1 MKTPWY
7 HLNLNK
13 AVRLFLI
20 TMSFSLTLVN
30 CAKRGSPTGGPQDS
44 LPPVFVKAT
53 PPNFT
58 TNFEGNE
65 IRVYFDEYIKLKD
78 FQKQFIASPPL
89 SNTVVSPQGS
99 ASKYIKI
106 ELRDTLEEN
115 TTYVF
120 NFGLSIADNNEGN
133 AFPSFKYVMSTG
145 DYIDSLTVKGTI
157 IDAVLPEADDYVTVM
172 LYEVDS
178 TFTDS
183 TVFNERPRYV
193 TNTLDSLTTFTL
205 DYLRKGTYAL
215 IALKDADN
223 NFTFQP
229 KKDKIAFADQFITVP
244 TDSSFTLKLFNETL
258 AYKVS
263 RPKHAAQGRIAFGV
277 SGIRDSVSVEMISQ
291 VDKELTSLVT
301 QKGEDTLYYWY
312 KPRIEVDS
320 LLFSV
325 SAPSYSDTLVA
336 TIRTPKQDSLEIT
349 AKGSKNILFNK
360 TYDLDSNIP
369 LDSLNKKLISVSKDS
384 IFLPF
389 EAKIDSNRMKV
400 RLDFDKSEDT
410 NYTVTLLPG
419 AVTDFFGQ
427 KNDSIIKKGRTK
439 EKADYGDIELTLKNA
454 ENFPYIVQLLDAKN
468 TVLES
473 RYSTGE
479 TFFKFEYLNPSKYKV
494 RLIEDANGNTIFDT
508 GNYLK
513 KRQPERVINYPG
525 EIEVRSSWYAKE
537 IFELQSISSKDPA
550 LEESIP
556 E

>member
-1 MKTPWY
+1 MKAPWY
-7 HLNLNK
+7 HLNFNK

-20 TMSFSLTLVN
+20 TISFSLTLVN

-58 TNFEGNE
+58 TNFEGDE

-120 NFGLSIADNNEGN
+120 NFGLSITDNNEGN

-215 IALKDADN
+215 IALKDVDN

-244 TDSSFTLKLFNETL
+244 TDSSYTLKLFNETV

-277 SGIRDSVSVEMISQ
+277 SGIRDSVSIEMISQ

-312 KPRIEVDS
+312 KPRVEVDS

-336 TIRTPKQDSLEIT
+336 TIRTPKQDSLEIDV
-349 AKGSKNILFNK
+349 KGGNTILFDKSYNFE
-360 TYDLDSNIP
+360 SNIP
-369 LDSLNKKLISVSKDS
+369 LDSLNKDFISVIKDS
-384 IFLPF
+384 ILLPF
-389 EAKIDSNRMKV
+389 EAKIDSSRLKV
-400 RLDFDKSEDT
+400 TLDFDKSEDT
-410 NYTVTLLPG
+410 NYSITLLPG

-427 KNDSIIKKGRTK
+427 KNDTIIKKARTK
-439 EKADYGDIELTLKNA
+439 EIADYGDIEFTLKNA
-454 ENFPYIVQLLDAKN
+454 ENFPYIIQLLDSNDKVID
-468 TVLES
+468 T
-473 RYSTGE
+473 RYSSQE
-479 TFFKFEYLNPSKYKV
+479 TVFNFKYLNSGNYRI

-508 GNYLK
+508 GNYLNK
-513 KRQPERVINYPG
+513 IQPERVINFPKT
-525 EIEVRSSWYAKE
+525 IEVRPSWYAKE
-537 IFELQSISSKDPA
+537 TFELQSTLSEPVPA
-550 LEESIP
+550 EESIP

>member
-7 HLNLNK
+7 HLNPNK

-145 DYIDSLTVKGTI
+145 DYIDSLTVKGSI
-157 IDAVLPEADDYVTVM
+157 LDAVLPEADDYVTVM

-312 KPRIEVDS
+312 KPRIEIDS

-336 TIRTPKQDSLEIT
+336 TIRTPKQDSLMIT

-360 TYDLDSNIP
+360 TYDFDSNIP

-384 IFLPF
+384 VSLPF

>member
-145 DYIDSLTVKGTI
+145 DYIDSLTVKGSI

-244 TDSSFTLKLFNETL
+244 TDSSYTLKLFNETL

-277 SGIRDSVSVEMISQ
+277 SGIRDSISIEMTSQ

-369 LDSLNKKLISVSKDS
+369 LDSLNKKLISVIKDS
-384 IFLPF
+384 ISLPF

-479 TFFKFEYLNPSKYKV
+479 TVFKFEYLNPSKYKV

>member
-13 AVRLFLI
+13 AARLFLI

-58 TNFEGNE
+58 TNFQGNE

-244 TDSSFTLKLFNETL
+244 TDSSYTLKLFNETL

-277 SGIRDSVSVEMISQ
+277 SGIRDSVSVEMISK

-336 TIRTPKQDSLEIT
+336 TIRTPKQDSLEIS

-369 LDSLNKKLISVSKDS
+369 LDSLNKKLISVIKDS
-384 IFLPF
+384 ISLPF

-400 RLDFDKSEDT
+400 RFDFDKSEDT
-410 NYTVTLLPG
+410 NYTVMLLPG

-427 KNDSIIKKGRTK
+427 KNDSIVKKGRTK

-479 TFFKFEYLNPSKYKV
+479 TVFKFEYLNPSKYKV

-513 KRQPERVINYPG
+513 KRQPERVINYPR

-537 IFELQSISSKDPA
+537 IFELQSISLKDPT
-550 LEESIP
+550 LEESNP

>member
-58 TNFEGNE
+58 TNFQGNE

-244 TDSSFTLKLFNETL
+244 TDSSYTLKLFNETL

-277 SGIRDSVSVEMISQ
+277 SGIRDSVSVEMISK

-336 TIRTPKQDSLEIT
+336 TIRTPKQDSLEIS

-369 LDSLNKKLISVSKDS
+369 LDSLNKKLISVIKDS
-384 IFLPF
+384 ISLPF

-400 RLDFDKSEDT
+400 RFDFDKSEDT
-410 NYTVTLLPG
+410 NYTVMLLPG

-427 KNDSIIKKGRTK
+427 KNDSIVKKGRTK

-479 TFFKFEYLNPSKYKV
+479 TVFKFEYLNPSKYKV

-513 KRQPERVINYPG
+513 KRQPERVINYPR

-537 IFELQSISSKDPA
+537 IFELQSISLKDPT
-550 LEESIP
+550 LEESNP

>member
-20 TMSFSLTLVN
+20 TISFSLTLVN

-44 LPPVFVKAT
+44 LPPVFVKAV

-178 TFTDS
+178 IFTDS
-183 TVFNERPRYV
+183 AVFNERPRYV
-193 TNTLDSLTTFTL
+193 TNTLDSLTTFNL
-205 DYLRKGTYAL
+205 NYLREGTYAL

-244 TDSSFTLKLFNETL
+244 TDSSYTLKLFNETL

-277 SGIRDSVSVEMISQ
+277 SGMRDSVSVEMISQ

-312 KPRIEVDS
+312 KPRVEVDS
-320 LLFSV
+320 LLFRV

-369 LDSLNKKLISVSKDS
+369 LDSLNKKLISVIKDS
-384 IFLPF
+384 VSLPF
-389 EAKIDSNRMKV
+389 EAKIDSNQMKV

-479 TFFKFEYLNPSKYKV
+479 TVFKFEYLSPSQYKV

-525 EIEVRSSWYAKE
+525 EIEVRASWYAKE
-537 IFELQSISSKDPA
+537 IFELQSISSKGPA